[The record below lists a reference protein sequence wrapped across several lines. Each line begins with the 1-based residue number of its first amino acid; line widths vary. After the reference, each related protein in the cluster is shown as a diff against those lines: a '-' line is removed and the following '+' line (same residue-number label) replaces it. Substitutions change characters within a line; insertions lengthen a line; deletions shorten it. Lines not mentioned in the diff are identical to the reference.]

1 MMPGIKAR
9 FEPPGMDTRTTKPHE
24 TRPVKAIMPSIF
36 LRQSAINIG
45 SFSLRGYLVGVDEGI
60 VEVEWRVIGVAIM
73 EERVEIEVVQ
83 DI

>member
-1 MMPGIKAR
+1 MS
-9 FEPPGMDTRTTKPHE
+9 
-24 TRPVKAIMPSIF
+24 SIF

-60 VEVEWRVIGVAIM
+60 VEVEWRVIGIAIM
-73 EERVEIEVVQ
+73 EERVEVEVVQ